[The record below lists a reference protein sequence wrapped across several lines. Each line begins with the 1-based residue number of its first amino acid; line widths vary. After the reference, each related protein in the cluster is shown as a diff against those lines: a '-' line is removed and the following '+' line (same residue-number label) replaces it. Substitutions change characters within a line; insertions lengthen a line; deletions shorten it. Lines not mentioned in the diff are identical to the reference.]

1 MNKKVIKVIGHLS
14 LEEYLN
20 RIKPYLKDIT
30 SDLQESDTWKIQL
43 TVAIS
48 FISPKDADEERVMHS
63 ESNNVKSTIMQMKFL
78 IKPLSHFFQFGKINA
93 KK

>member
-1 MNKKVIKVIGHLS
+1 MS

-48 FISPKDADEERVMHS
+48 CISPKDADEERVMHS

-93 KK
+93 RK

>member
-1 MNKKVIKVIGHLS
+1 MS

-63 ESNNVKSTIMQMKFL
+63 ESNNLQ
-78 IKPLSHFFQFGKINA
+78 
-93 KK
+93 

>member
-1 MNKKVIKVIGHLS
+1 MKVTNHLS

-20 RIKPYLKDIT
+20 RIKPYMRNIT
-30 SDLQESDTWKIQL
+30 SDLQGSDTWKIQL
-43 TVAIS
+43 TVTIS

-78 IKPLSHFFQFGKINA
+78 MKSLSHFFQFGKINA
-93 KK
+93 RK